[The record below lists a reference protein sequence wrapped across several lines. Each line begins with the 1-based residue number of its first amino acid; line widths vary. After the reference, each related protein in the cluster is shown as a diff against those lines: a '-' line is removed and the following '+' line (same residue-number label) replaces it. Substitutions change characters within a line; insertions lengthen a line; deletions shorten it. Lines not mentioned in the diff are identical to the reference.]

1 MIVRR
6 NLRNYV
12 TVKKL
17 VVSLLSLSLIYS
29 TQSATA
35 APRPIVVKEMVAINL
50 AAPVTVDTKMLVI
63 GSSIV
68 LLNDSSVR
76 AIGADGVEKWR
87 LALTQGAA
95 SIATALAADS
105 SGNIWI
111 AGSSA
116 IAPVVTPSPIPTV
129 APINP
134 DNVLV
139 DPKVPLRSDLTVAT
153 IWKISNTGA
162 LISTYTAEPLSAL
175 LVNSI
180 AINAKG
186 ITLGGVR
193 ATDAGNSGVIISGD
207 LEGKF
212 SKPIFLGLSDTS
224 IDVVVLGTDSSV
236 YAIGNSTETLAGKK
250 VAGYRDGIIAKYS
263 SAGKLSAL
271 VRSSAAKAR
280 REWLSATN
288 SLFLTGSVQTGQK
301 FESALTKFATNLSPT
316 WTYRFASTGATYSAL
331 GPNGSHFAAF
341 ASTSAIKGITNWK
354 PSKPSA
360 LLLTFDSKGALV
372 DAKSAAGTPLALG
385 YSKDLGIV
393 LMSSGQTAVS
403 IFRLT

>member
-1 MIVRR
+1 M
-6 NLRNYV
+6 
-12 TVKKL
+12 KKL
-17 VVSLLSLSLIYS
+17 VVSLLSLSLICS

-35 APRPIVVKEMVAINL
+35 APKPIVVKEMVAINL
-50 AAPVTVDTKMLVI
+50 ASPVTVDTKMLVI

-95 SIATALAADS
+95 SIASALAADS
-105 SGNIWI
+105 AGNIWI

-116 IAPVVTPSPIPTV
+116 GAPVVTPTPTPTV

-162 LISTYTAEPLSAL
+162 LISTYTAEPLTAL
-175 LVNSI
+175 LINSI

-193 ATDAGNSGVIISGD
+193 STDGGNSGVIINAD

-212 SKPIFLGLSDTS
+212 SKPIFLGVSDTS

-250 VAGYRDGIIAKYS
+250 VAGYRDGILAKYS

-288 SLFLTGSVQTGQK
+288 SLFLTGPVQTGQK

-341 ASTSAIKGITNWK
+341 ASASAIKGITNWK
-354 PSKPSA
+354 PSRPSA

-372 DAKSAAGTPLALG
+372 DAKSATGTPLALG

-393 LMSSGQTAVS
+393 LMSTGQTAVS

>member
-1 MIVRR
+1 M
-6 NLRNYV
+6 
-12 TVKKL
+12 KKL
-17 VVSLLSLSLIYS
+17 VVSLLSLLLICS
-29 TQSATA
+29 PQSATA
-35 APRPIVVKEMVAINL
+35 APKPIVVKEMVAINL

-87 LALTQGAA
+87 LPLTQGAA

-105 SGNIWI
+105 AGNIWI

-116 IAPVVTPSPIPTV
+116 IAPVVAPSPTPTV

-139 DPKVPLRSDLTVAT
+139 DPKAPLRSDLKVAT
-153 IWKISNTGA
+153 IWKISNTGV
-162 LISTYTAEPLSAL
+162 LISTYTAEPLTAL
-175 LVNSI
+175 LINSI

-193 ATDAGNSGVIISGD
+193 ATDAGNSGLIINAD

-250 VAGYRDGIIAKYS
+250 VAGYRDGVIAKYS
-263 SAGKLSAL
+263 STGKLSAL

-280 REWLSATN
+280 REWISATN

-331 GPNGSHFAAF
+331 GPSGSHFAAF
-341 ASTSAIKGITNWK
+341 ASASAIKGITNWK

-393 LMSSGQTAVS
+393 LMSTGQTAVS

>member
-1 MIVRR
+1 M
-6 NLRNYV
+6 
-12 TVKKL
+12 KKL
-17 VVSLLSLSLIYS
+17 VVSLLSLLLICS

-35 APRPIVVKEMVAINL
+35 APKPIVVKEMVAINL

-95 SIATALAADS
+95 SIASALAADS
-105 SGNIWI
+105 AGNIWI

-116 IAPVVTPSPIPTV
+116 GAPVVTPSPTPTV

-139 DPKVPLRSDLTVAT
+139 DPRVPLRSDLTVAT
-153 IWKISNTGA
+153 IWKISITGA
-162 LISTYTAEPLSAL
+162 LISTYTAEPLTAL
-175 LVNSI
+175 LINSI

-193 ATDAGNSGVIISGD
+193 STDGGNSGVIINAD

-212 SKPIFLGLSDTS
+212 SKPIFLGVSDTS

-250 VAGYRDGIIAKYS
+250 VAGYRDGILAKYS

-288 SLFLTGSVQTGQK
+288 SLFLTGPVQTGQK

-341 ASTSAIKGITNWK
+341 ASASAIKGITNWK
-354 PSKPSA
+354 PSRPSA

-372 DAKSAAGTPLALG
+372 DAKSATGTPLALG

-393 LMSSGQTAVS
+393 LMSTGQTAVS

>member
-1 MIVRR
+1 M
-6 NLRNYV
+6 
-12 TVKKL
+12 KKL
-17 VVSLLSLSLIYS
+17 VVSLLSLLLICS

-35 APRPIVVKEMVAINL
+35 APKPIVVKEMVAINL
-50 AAPVTVDTKMLVI
+50 ASPVTVDTKMLVI

-95 SIATALAADS
+95 SIASALAADS
-105 SGNIWI
+105 AGNIWI

-116 IAPVVTPSPIPTV
+116 GAPVVTPSPTPTV

-139 DPKVPLRSDLTVAT
+139 DPRVPLRSDLTVAT

-162 LISTYTAEPLSAL
+162 LISTYTAEPLTAL
-175 LVNSI
+175 LINSI

-193 ATDAGNSGVIISGD
+193 STDGGNSGVIINAD

-212 SKPIFLGLSDTS
+212 SKPIFLGVSDTS

-250 VAGYRDGIIAKYS
+250 VAGYRDGILAKYS

-288 SLFLTGSVQTGQK
+288 SLFLTGPVQTGQK

-341 ASTSAIKGITNWK
+341 ASASAIKGITNWK
-354 PSKPSA
+354 PSRPSA

-372 DAKSAAGTPLALG
+372 DAKSATGTPLALG

-393 LMSSGQTAVS
+393 LMSTGQTAVS

>member
-1 MIVRR
+1 
-6 NLRNYV
+6 
-12 TVKKL
+12 VKKL

>member
-1 MIVRR
+1 M
-6 NLRNYV
+6 
-12 TVKKL
+12 
-17 VVSLLSLSLIYS
+17 LI
-29 TQSATA
+29 
-35 APRPIVVKEMVAINL
+35 
-50 AAPVTVDTKMLVI
+50 
-63 GSSIV
+63 
-68 LLNDSSVR
+68 
-76 AIGADGVEKWR
+76 
-87 LALTQGAA
+87 
-95 SIATALAADS
+95 
-105 SGNIWI
+105 
-111 AGSSA
+111 
-116 IAPVVTPSPIPTV
+116 
-129 APINP
+129 
-134 DNVLV
+134 
-139 DPKVPLRSDLTVAT
+139 
-153 IWKISNTGA
+153 
-162 LISTYTAEPLSAL
+162 
-175 LVNSI
+175 NSI

-193 ATDAGNSGVIISGD
+193 STDAGNSGVIINAD

-263 SAGKLSAL
+263 STGKLSAL

-280 REWLSATN
+280 REWISATN

-331 GPNGSHFAAF
+331 GPNGSHFVAF
-341 ASTSAIKGITNWK
+341 ASASAIKGITNWK

-393 LMSSGQTAVS
+393 LMSTGQTAVS